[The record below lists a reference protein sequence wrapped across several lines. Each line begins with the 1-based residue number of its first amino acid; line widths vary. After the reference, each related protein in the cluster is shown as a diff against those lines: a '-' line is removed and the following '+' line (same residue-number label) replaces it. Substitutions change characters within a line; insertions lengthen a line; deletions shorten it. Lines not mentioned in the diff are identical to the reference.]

1 MDVFLSCCALWFALR
16 SHGVTGT
23 VKQQQQPRACYRA
36 SMLCFHGY
44 ATAAWGDAELTRR
57 SLVMPRF
64 IPFISFFHAH
74 IRHEHEIKP
83 FISKGKRSAKRENL
97 SLESRDYTYFFPVQ
111 SVFLKINVKVCR
123 KASPALQWSRCLIDQ
138 HIFSCII

>member
-1 MDVFLSCCALWFALR
+1 MQLLNESAAEVSSTVDVSMDVFLSCCALWFALR

-23 VKQQQQPRACYRA
+23 VKQQQQQQTRACYRA

-83 FISKGKRSAKRENL
+83 FISKGKRSAQRENL
-97 SLESRDYTYFFPVQ
+97 SLESRDYTYFFPV
-111 SVFLKINVKVCR
+111 
-123 KASPALQWSRCLIDQ
+123 
-138 HIFSCII
+138 